1 MALTK
6 VTYSMIKGAA
16 ANVLDFGAV
25 GNGVADDT
33 VAIQLAADSLPN
45 GGSLY
50 IPKGTYKVSAKI
62 NFNDKTTVFGDG
74 IGATLIQNTVANTG
88 IIFNCSNASGFLIDR
103 EYFHIHSLSIDGA
116 NVLDTTS
123 TTLVDGQFAQ
133 WVNTGGKQCITVANT
148 KNVLIENVYVSNSG
162 YGIIVADCDDVI
174 IQNFEA
180 TGHQWD
186 CVSTYRIQEN
196 LTLQNFTVS
205 AAGRCGC
212 GLFIGKENITVQNFN
227 ISNCWCEG
235 IEVEQ
240 YDAAITLKQV
250 TISNGW
256 LNDCGAFAQVET
268 YGTNSL
274 GVIENCTIAGAKS
287 HPGFNNLTTGEADQQ
302 YNLSSGTYWTGTPS
316 FPVPNAPG
324 SWPNIRYSG
333 IQFEGLHGVARN
345 NAFINISLVA
355 GAFAYGDANAA
366 PNMDFVNNLFIS
378 SNVRTN
384 KGEFWTFTGNN
395 FIGSTFFFSESS
407 GTFDNEPKTIIA
419 NNTFQGASN
428 VTLQDNCI
436 FTGNILLGIV
446 GVAISAPVPSDGRT
460 IISNNAIL
468 DANSSSTTIGID
480 LEFQTATN
488 VFIENNY
495 IDGMT
500 TTGIALYDGGTA
512 KGYVVTGNRID
523 NSVIG
528 VSINGG
534 NGDIIQNNV
543 MRGNTYDIQLSGLGG
558 TAPAGTGIR
567 IVNNLLQSTTSI
579 YATSYSALPGTTRFC
594 NNEFTVLNPANIFS
608 WGGSNVVQGNWS

>member
-1 MALTK
+1 MSLTK
-6 VTYSMIKGAA
+6 VSYSMIQGAVL
-16 ANVLDFGAV
+16 NVLDSGADPT
-25 GNGVADDT
+25 GIADST
-33 VAIQLAADSLPN
+33 TAIQTAASSLTS
-45 GGSLY
+45 GGTLY
-50 IPKGTYKVSAKI
+50 FPRGTYKVSAVI
-62 NFNDKTTVFGDG
+62 NFTDKTTIFGDG
-74 IGATLIQNTVANTG
+74 IGATLIQGTSGNTG
-88 IIFNCSNASGFLIDR
+88 GIFSFSSGTSAVDRVYASIRD
-103 EYFHIHSLSIDGA
+103 LSIDGA
-116 NVLDTTS
+116 TVLDTTS
-123 TTLVDGQFAQ
+123 TLLSGGQFAQ
-133 WVNTGGKQCITVANT
+133 WVNTGGKFCISVINT
-148 KNVLIENVYVSNSG
+148 DQVLIDNVKLTNSG
-162 YGIIVADCDDVI
+162 YGVIVSTCNNAI
-174 IQNFEA
+174 LQNFEISG
-180 TGHQWD
+180 TQWD
-186 CVSTYRIQEN
+186 GVSTYSIQEN
-196 LTLQNFTVS
+196 LTLQNFTIS
-205 AAGRCGC
+205 AAGRNGC
-212 GLFIGKENITVQNFN
+212 GLFNGKENITVQNFN

-345 NAFINISLVA
+345 NSFINISLVA

-384 KGEFWTFTGNN
+384 KGELWTFTGNN
-395 FIGSTFFFSESS
+395 FNGSTFFLGESS
-407 GTFDNEPKTIIA
+407 ASFDGEPKSIIA
-419 NNTFQGASN
+419 NNTFQGTSN
-428 VTLQDNCI
+428 VTLQDNCL
-436 FTGNILLGIV
+436 FTGNILLGVV

-460 IISNNAIL
+460 IISNNAVL

-480 LEFQTATN
+480 VAFQTATN

-500 TTGIALYDGGTA
+500 TAGIALYDAGTA

-543 MRGNTYDIQLSGLGG
+543 MRGNTYDIQLSGIGG
-558 TAPAGTGIR
+558 SAAAGTGIR

-579 YATSYSALPGTTRFC
+579 YATAYSALPGTTRFC
-594 NNEFTVLNPANIFS
+594 NNEYTVLNPANVFS
-608 WGGSNVVQGNWS
+608 WGGGNTVQGNWT

>member
-1 MALTK
+1 MSLTK
-6 VTYSMIKGAA
+6 VSYSMIQGAVL
-16 ANVLDFGAV
+16 NVLDSGADPT
-25 GNGVADDT
+25 GIADST
-33 VAIQLAADSLPN
+33 TAIQTAASSLTS
-45 GGSLY
+45 GGTLY
-50 IPKGTYKVSAKI
+50 FPRGTYKVSAVI
-62 NFNDKTTVFGDG
+62 NFTDKTTIFGDG
-74 IGATLIQNTVANTG
+74 IGATLIQGTSGNTG
-88 IIFNCSNASGFLIDR
+88 GIFSFSSGTSAVDRVYASIRD
-103 EYFHIHSLSIDGA
+103 LSIDGA
-116 NVLDTTS
+116 TVLDTTS
-123 TTLVDGQFAQ
+123 TLLSGGQFAQ
-133 WVNTGGKQCITVANT
+133 WVNTGGKFCISVNNT
-148 KNVLIENVYVSNSG
+148 DQVLIDNVKLTNSG
-162 YGIIVADCDDVI
+162 YGVIVSTCNNAI
-174 IQNFEA
+174 LQNFEISG
-180 TGHQWD
+180 TQWD
-186 CVSTYRIQEN
+186 GVSTYSIQEN
-196 LTLQNFTVS
+196 LTLQNFTIS
-205 AAGRCGC
+205 AAGRNGC
-212 GLFIGKENITVQNFN
+212 GLFNGKENITVQNFN

-345 NAFINISLVA
+345 NSFINISLVA

-395 FIGSTFFFSESS
+395 FKGSTFLLGESS
-407 GTFDNEPKTIIA
+407 GTFDGEPKSIVA
-419 NNTFQGASN
+419 NNIFEGASN
-428 VTLQDNCI
+428 VTLQDNCL
-436 FTGNILLGIV
+436 FTGNMLLGIV

-460 IISNNAIL
+460 IISNNAVL

-480 LEFQTATN
+480 VAFQTATN

-500 TTGIALYDGGTA
+500 TAGIALYDAGTA

-543 MRGNTYDIQLSGLGG
+543 MRGNTYDIQLSGIGG
-558 TAPAGTGIR
+558 SAAAGTGIR

-579 YATSYSALPGTTRFC
+579 YATAYSALPGTTRFC
-594 NNEFTVLNPANIFS
+594 NNEYTVLNPANVFS
-608 WGGSNVVQGNWS
+608 WGGGNTVQGNWT